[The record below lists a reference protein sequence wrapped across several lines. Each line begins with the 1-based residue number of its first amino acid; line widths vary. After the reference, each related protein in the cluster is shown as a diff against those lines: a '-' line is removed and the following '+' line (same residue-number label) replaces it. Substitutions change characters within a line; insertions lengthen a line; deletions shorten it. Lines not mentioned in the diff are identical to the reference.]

1 MKKLAIFGT
10 GGFAKELLDLA
21 LDQGYTDICFLEKE
35 VEQNQTLLGFPVFLE
50 SEIVGVSNIDFTIGV
65 AAPKIRQKIY
75 EFYPHLNFPNLIH
88 SQATLGFGIREQL
101 HHSKGV
107 IIAAGAR
114 VTNSCSFGDFVVVSF
129 NCTIGHDC
137 KLNSYVSI
145 MPGVNLSGCIHVGTG
160 VYIGTNAAILPGKGP
175 LELKKLGEYSIIG
188 AGAVVS
194 KNTLVHTTY
203 VGAPAKELKR
213 ND

>member
-10 GGFAKELLDLA
+10 SGFAKELLDLA

-35 VEQNQTLLGFPVFLE
+35 AGKNQTLLGFPVFLE
-50 SEIVGVSNIDFTIGV
+50 SEIVGVANIDFTIGI

-88 SQATLGFGIREQL
+88 SQATLGFGVREQL
-101 HHSKGV
+101 DHSKGV

-114 VTNSCSFGDFVVVSF
+114 VTNSCSFGDFVVLSF

-137 KLNSYVSI
+137 KLDSYVSI
-145 MPGVNLSGCIHVGTG
+145 MPGVNLSGCI
-160 VYIGTNAAILPGKGP
+160 IPG
-175 LELKKLGEYSIIG
+175 
-188 AGAVVS
+188 
-194 KNTLVHTTY
+194 
-203 VGAPAKELKR
+203 
-213 ND
+213 

>member
-10 GGFAKELLDLA
+10 AGFAKELLDLA
-21 LDQGYTDICFLEKE
+21 LDQGYTDICFLEQK
-35 VEQNQTLLGFPVFLE
+35 VEGNRTVLGFPVLLE
-50 SEIVGVSNIDFTIGV
+50 SEIVSAEHFDFAIGI
-65 AAPKIRQKIY
+65 AAPKIRQRIFETY
-75 EFYPHLNFPNLIH
+75 SQLNYPNLVH

-101 HHSKGV
+101 LYSKGV

-114 VTNSCSFGDFVVVSF
+114 VTNSCSFGNFVVLSF

-137 KLNSYVSI
+137 KLDSYVSI
-145 MPGVNLSGCIHVGTG
+145 MPGVNLSGCVHVETG
-160 VYIGTNAAILPGKGP
+160 VYIGTNAVILPGKDNQ
-175 LELKKLGEYSIIG
+175 ELKKLGEYSIVG
-188 AGAVVS
+188 AGAVVL

-203 VGAPAKELKR
+203 IGTPAKELKR